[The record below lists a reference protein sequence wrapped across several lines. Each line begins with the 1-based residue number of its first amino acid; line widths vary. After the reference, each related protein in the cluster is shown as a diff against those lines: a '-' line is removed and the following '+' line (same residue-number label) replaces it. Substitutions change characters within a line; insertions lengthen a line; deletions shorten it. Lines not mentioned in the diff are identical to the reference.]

1 MVGNTTSPPA
11 VTTAKNTTIS
21 YLLFRVL
28 SGNKICKATELAA
41 CLPQWLGDVEKNNP
55 IPPDIPEL
63 LAHILLPFGTS
74 SILKHIGNL
83 PVPDSLTG
91 SQRWMIKLR
100 ILMDN
105 KAHERLLQ
113 KLESMG
119 DQEVSF
125 QDLCDSEQ
133 ENAQEDSMDDYLV
146 VDPNRTLQFD
156 HDMRDVMTRGDKE
169 AMKKHPDVF
178 YVTGYVAWT
187 VRSPYW
193 NVALA
198 TDDQGNRLLS
208 DDVLD
213 RVLPKWRQIL
223 TGETIPTQKYGVV
236 DSFRSWLASEEKKAS
251 YLGKPWPNTPIKN
264 ASSASASE
272 PKFAS
277 PRTPEPYS
285 RLRSTTASHIS
296 PLESTPD
303 VTDSE
308 QTKMLREILAEVKEL
323 RNMIGQLIERN
334 EALEFTENQMY
345 GSWDQGYPPIPQA
358 MQPTYPVPQESPF
371 VDAQYYDPALEQGW
385 QYYDPAL
392 EQDWQHWNPQYYD
405 QDATT
410 MMDPGY
416 GSTHHI

>member
-28 SGNKICKATELAA
+28 SGNKICRATELAA

-133 ENAQEDSMDDYLV
+133 ENGKDTAQ
-146 VDPNRTLQFD
+146 F
-156 HDMRDVMTRGDKE
+156 
-169 AMKKHPDVF
+169 KH
-178 YVTGYVAWT
+178 
-187 VRSPYW
+187 R
-193 NVALA
+193 
-198 TDDQGNRLLS
+198 
-208 DDVLD
+208 
-213 RVLPKWRQIL
+213 
-223 TGETIPTQKYGVV
+223 
-236 DSFRSWLASEEKKAS
+236 
-251 YLGKPWPNTPIKN
+251 
-264 ASSASASE
+264 
-272 PKFAS
+272 
-277 PRTPEPYS
+277 
-285 RLRSTTASHIS
+285 
-296 PLESTPD
+296 
-303 VTDSE
+303 
-308 QTKMLREILAEVKEL
+308 
-323 RNMIGQLIERN
+323 
-334 EALEFTENQMY
+334 
-345 GSWDQGYPPIPQA
+345 
-358 MQPTYPVPQESPF
+358 
-371 VDAQYYDPALEQGW
+371 
-385 QYYDPAL
+385 
-392 EQDWQHWNPQYYD
+392 
-405 QDATT
+405 
-410 MMDPGY
+410 
-416 GSTHHI
+416 